1 MLKNNLFFIALFFSF
16 LPTYLFAHGGGL
28 NAQGCHNETKT
39 GGYHCHRSSYTPPPA
54 TYSIPSLNSS
64 TQSSNTSSTKDVK
77 GTFTTGI
84 SGVVFKNVRCLNS
97 KWVLTIINR
106 NTSYKLVDFI
116 FYTVDSDGDP
126 LKKFSK
132 SNLGLSAKSRV
143 DLTLDNFNCNTT
155 PFTSLKYSIGY
166 L

>member
-54 TYSIPSLNSS
+54 TYSTPSLNSS
-64 TQSSNTSSTKDVK
+64 TQSTNTSSTKDVK

-106 NTSYKLVDFI
+106 NTSYKHVDFI

-132 SNLGLSAKSRV
+132 NNLGISAKSRA